1 MICENCKRKIVLHA
15 FSFGKCDKCDCDVTT
30 SHIPCDKLCVNCSDE
45 FKLCKGCGCAIT
57 EDNK

>member
-1 MICENCKRKIVLHA
+1 MLHA